1 MKEESGPTPMPHP
14 TPCAEFVNDPGQTS
28 VTADT
33 VLEIDGSYG
42 EGGGQLLRTAVALAA
57 VTGREIAIRSIR
69 AKRDKPGLA
78 PQHLAAV
85 RAVATLCEARVEGL
99 ELRSQA
105 LRFTPGTLSGGEHR
119 FDVGT
124 AGCVTLVLQ
133 ALLPAMVASGH
144 SVSVTVTGGTD
155 VRQAPPI
162 GYFANILL
170 PLLERMGVAA
180 RLEIVRRGYYPRGG
194 GEVRVQLAPSGL
206 RPIALEEPGDLVA
219 IEGHAH
225 VANLPEHIATR
236 MRDAALD
243 RLAAVPG
250 PAPHIDVEVLD
261 PARAMGRGG
270 AIVVWARTE
279 HTILGAGRVAELGVR
294 AEALGAAVGEELA
307 DDLGAGATVDLH
319 AADQLLVY
327 LALAR
332 GGSYLARSLTTHAQ
346 TAIWLIE
353 QFLPVRFTTAPK
365 GALLRVSVAS
375 R

>member
-1 MKEESGPTPMPHP
+1 
-14 TPCAEFVNDPGQTS
+14 
-28 VTADT
+28 

-42 EGGGQLLRTAVALAA
+42 EGGGQLVRTAVALAA
-57 VTGREIAIRSIR
+57 VTGREIAVRNIRT
-69 AKRDKPGLA
+69 KRDKPGLA

-85 RAVATLCEARVEGL
+85 RAVAALCEAQVQGL

-105 LRFTPGTLSGGEHR
+105 LRFAPRALSGGEHR

-133 ALLPAMVASGH
+133 ALLPAMVASGR

-155 VRQAPPI
+155 VRQAPSI

-170 PLLERMGVAA
+170 PLLDRMGVAA
-180 RLEIVRRGYYPRGG
+180 QLEVIRRGYYPRGG
-194 GEVRVQLAPSGL
+194 GEVHLRLAPCTL
-206 RPIALEEPGDLVA
+206 RPIALEEPGGVVA

-236 MRDAALD
+236 MRDAALE

-250 PAPHIDVEVLD
+250 PAPRIGVETLD
-261 PARAMGRGG
+261 WMQAMGRGG

-279 HTILGAGRVAELGVR
+279 HSVLGAGRVAELGVR
-294 AEALGAAVGEELA
+294 AEALGATVGQELVN
-307 DDLGAGATVDLH
+307 DLTAGATADLH

-327 LALAR
+327 LALAG

-346 TAIWLIE
+346 TAMWLIE
-353 QFLPVRFTTAPK
+353 QFLPVRFTAAAK
-365 GALLRVSVAS
+365 DELVHVSVEP

>member
-1 MKEESGPTPMPHP
+1 
-14 TPCAEFVNDPGQTS
+14 
-28 VTADT
+28 

-57 VTGREIAIRSIR
+57 VTGREIAVRNIRT
-69 AKRDKPGLA
+69 KRDKPGLA
-78 PQHLAAV
+78 PQHLAAA
-85 RAVATLCEARVEGL
+85 RAVAALCEAQVEGL

-105 LRFTPGTLSGGEHR
+105 LRFAPRALSGGEHR

-133 ALLPAMVASGH
+133 ALLPAMVASGR

-155 VRQAPPI
+155 VRQAPSI

-170 PLLERMGVAA
+170 PLLGRMGVTAQ
-180 RLEIVRRGYYPRGG
+180 LEVIRRGYYPRGG
-194 GEVRVQLAPSGL
+194 GQVHIRLAPCTL
-206 RPIALEEPGDLVA
+206 RPIALEEPGALVA

-236 MRDAALD
+236 MRDAALE
-243 RLAAVPG
+243 RLAVVPG
-250 PAPHIDVEVLD
+250 PAPRIGVEMLD
-261 PARAMGRGG
+261 WMQAMGRGG

-279 HTILGAGRVAELGVR
+279 HSVLGAGRVAELGVR
-294 AEALGAAVGEELA
+294 AEALGAAAGEELVN
-307 DDLGAGATVDLH
+307 DLTAGATADLH

-327 LALAR
+327 LALAG

-346 TAIWLIE
+346 TAMWLIE
-353 QFLPVRFTTAPK
+353 QFLPVRFTAAAK
-365 GALLRVSVAS
+365 GELVRVSVE
-375 R
+375 RR